1 MLIVYLS
8 GVKMAEQ
15 MQKPKSS
22 NPLSAYFRQ
31 PKLYLTLPSEGKYY
45 ADGALDLSV
54 NGEYPVYAMTAKDE
68 LIFKTPDALL
78 NGQAT
83 VELIRSC
90 IPAIKDPWGM
100 PSIDLDACLIAIR
113 IATYG
118 EGMDFDSQC
127 PSCSHENTYEM
138 NLLGYLD
145 QVKSFKYN
153 DTVSLPPLEIKL
165 RPYNYREVTKA
176 SLQALEQQKIYQVI
190 NDENLDDE
198 EKLNQFGQSFV
209 KLTDLTIDIVA
220 RCIAAIETPEGVVTD
235 QDQILE
241 FINNAPKD
249 VFNTINDQ
257 IKIMREQIDLKVQD
271 VKCAECGTSYQITLT
286 MDQTNFF
293 V

>member
-1 MLIVYLS
+1 
-8 GVKMAEQ
+8 
-15 MQKPKSS
+15 MQKSKSI

-31 PKLYLTLPSEGKYY
+31 PKLYITLPSEGKYY
-45 ADGALDLSV
+45 GKDALDLSV

-90 IPAIKDPWGM
+90 IPAIKDPWLM

-118 EGMDFDSQC
+118 ENMDFDSQC
-127 PSCSHENTYEM
+127 PNCNHSNTYEM

-145 QVKSFKYN
+145 QVKSFRYQ
-153 DTVSLPPLEIKL
+153 DQISLPPLEIKI
-165 RPYNYREVTKA
+165 RPYNYKEVTKA
-176 SLQALEQQKIYQVI
+176 SLKALEQQKIYQVI
-190 NDENLDDE
+190 NDESLSDE
-198 EKLNQFGQSFV
+198 EKLDQFGSSFV
-209 KLTDLTIDIVA
+209 RLTDLTIDIVA
-220 RCIAAIETPEGVVTD
+220 KCIASITTPDGEVTD
-235 QDQILE
+235 QEQIAE

-249 VFNTINDQ
+249 VFNTINEH
-257 IKIMREQIDLKVQD
+257 IGSMRDQIDLKVQS
-271 VKCAECGTSYQITLT
+271 VKCVECGTEYQITLT

-293 V
+293 AVRS